1 MEEAL
6 ISDAQ
11 WIDEANCWS
20 QMGWNIN
27 EKKMSFDIVLMCNK
41 SNCVCF

>member
-27 EKKMSFDIVLMCNK
+27 EKEMSFVIVLMFYKFN
-41 SNCVCF
+41 